1 MNALATQNVVTL
13 VLHHRTSSYII
24 VRNLSFSS
32 FLKRRWCLN
41 EQNKNWN
48 YLLAKDLKGTFSG
61 VSAVTAVF
69 HFSTAHRKTGLPR
82 TPVVLLHSQRSTV
95 TYSWA
100 KLPKPPLSFPKG
112 CVSGETSGNPALIS
126 LFSFHSPTFNQ
137 PGPLCS
143 SPPAGTSDTCI
154 QIPQQR
160 EEGQA
165 RTQPRT
171 PQSIC
176 ETIRATP
183 DQGHLTPPAFPA
195 QCRPSSFFNSYHGSL
210 PPQLIKFHLVKYC
223 FHPFIFYLWL
233 LDFFLISLS
242 TAGIVTNALK
252 PFSRSQLDS
261 FSLYGHSRPSAAL
274 IPALPPPW
282 GPFCFAL
289 RLLLY
294 TRWPPC
300 RGPESKR
307 LTFHLS

>member
-1 MNALATQNVVTL
+1 M
-13 VLHHRTSSYII
+13 
-24 VRNLSFSS
+24 
-32 FLKRRWCLN
+32 
-41 EQNKNWN
+41 
-48 YLLAKDLKGTFSG
+48 TFSG
-61 VSAVTAVF
+61 VSAITAIF

-82 TPVVLLHSQRSTV
+82 TSVVLLHSQRFTV

-112 CVSGETSGNPALIS
+112 CVSGETSGNLAFIS

-137 PGPLCS
+137 PGSLCS

-195 QCRPSSFFNSYHGSL
+195 QCRPSSFFNSNHGSL

-242 TAGIVTNALK
+242 AAGIVTNALK
-252 PFSRSQLDS
+252 LFSHSQLDS
-261 FSLYGHSRPSAAL
+261 LSLFMDILAPAQLLFPPCLRPEGPSALPSACSFTL
-274 IPALPPPW
+274 ADDPAGAGSPSVSPSIFLKAQCSRR
-282 GPFCFAL
+282 F
-289 RLLLY
+289 
-294 TRWPPC
+294 
-300 RGPESKR
+300 
-307 LTFHLS
+307 